1 MASKTSDRQ
10 QVKLSGTSVR
20 NRKRGYYQTT
30 VTTLANGSVLRE
42 TYRTDSKGNN
52 DVKIQDV
59 TVDKDGKVVSAN
71 TLSTASA
78 DEKKALANPDS
89 QLSKAIE
96 QQVKTVSDDL
106 AKNNIDGVTKDTI
119 DKAGG
124 ASGNDAPEPEQA
136 DSTEAPE
143 SDTETP
149 SAGGSGLRYPKT
161 LPADQDCIQFTALKY
176 EAKQIEGLS
185 FGARARV
192 SVSGSGSP
200 RSQGTVTL
208 PIQSGIEDSNGAV
221 WQGEE
226 MNPLQIIKAGI
237 ALKTIGEG
245 VEGFGDSLKG
255 TGEAIRKASE
265 DGDMQKALTGIF
277 GAKAAGVSNL
287 LSRTEGVVIN
297 PNLELLFSKPTL
309 REFGLSFSL
318 SARSKD
324 EADTI
329 IQIIRFF
336 KKNMS
341 PQRGGGSQLFL
352 KAPNTFQVHYLHRG
366 TDEHKYI
373 GRMKECAIMTFD
385 TDYTSNGQYTT
396 LKDGYMTTYKIT
408 MRLKEL
414 EPVFYEDY
422 DKDTPT
428 DSVGY

>member
-71 TLSTASA
+71 ILSTASA

-96 QQVKTVSDDL
+96 QQVKTVSKEL
-106 AKNNIDGVTKDTI
+106 AENNIDGVTKDTI

-124 ASGNDAPEPEQA
+124 ASGNDAPEPEQG
-136 DSTEAPE
+136 DSTEAPG

-161 LPADQDCIQFTALKY
+161 LPKDQDCIQFTALKY

-185 FGARARV
+185 FSARERV

-221 WQGEE
+221 WQQDE
-226 MNPLQIIKAGI
+226 MNPLQLIKAGI
-237 ALKTIGEG
+237 AAAAIDTNKEVGESLKKVGEG
-245 VEGFGDSLKG
+245 IQK
-255 TGEAIRKASE
+255 EAAS
-265 DGDMQKALTGIF
+265 GDMQKVLTGIF
-277 GAKAAGVSNL
+277 AGKAAGVSNL
-287 LSRTEGVVIN
+287 LARTEGIVIN

-309 REFGLSFSL
+309 REFGLTFSL

-341 PQRGGGSQLFL
+341 PQRGSSSLFL

-366 TDEHKYI
+366 ADEHKYI

-422 DKDTPT
+422 DKDTPA

>member
-71 TLSTASA
+71 TLTTASA
-78 DEKKALANPDS
+78 DEKKALSNPDS

-96 QQVKTVSDDL
+96 QQVKTVSKDL
-106 AKNNIDGVTKDTI
+106 AENNIDGVTKDTI

-124 ASGNDAPEPEQA
+124 ASGNDAPEPEQG

-143 SDTETP
+143 SGTETP
-149 SAGGSGLRYPKT
+149 SAGGAGLRYPKNM
-161 LPADQDCIQFTALKY
+161 PSDQDCIQFTALKY
-176 EAKQIEGLS
+176 EAKKIEGLS
-185 FGARARV
+185 FSSRERV
-192 SVSGSGSP
+192 SVGGGGA

-208 PIQSGIEDSNGAV
+208 PIQSGIEDGNGAV

-226 MNPLQIIKAGI
+226 MNPLQIIAAGV

-255 TGEAIRKASE
+255 TGEAIRKEAE
-265 DGDMQKALTGIF
+265 DGNVQKVLKGIF
-277 GAKAAGVSNL
+277 GAKASGVSNL
-287 LSRTEGVVIN
+287 LSRTEGIVIN

-318 SARSKD
+318 SARSQP
-324 EADTI
+324 EADEI

-341 PQRGGGSQLFL
+341 PQRGSSSLFL
-352 KAPNTFQVHYLHRG
+352 RAPNTFQVHYLHRG
-366 TDEHKYI
+366 SDEHKYI

-414 EPVFYEDY
+414 EPVFFEDY

-428 DSVGY
+428 DSIGY

>member
-124 ASGNDAPEPEQA
+124 ASGNDAPEPEQG

-143 SDTETP
+143 SDTQTP

-176 EAKQIEGLS
+176 EAKQVEGLS
-185 FGARARV
+185 FSARERV
-192 SVSGSGSP
+192 SVGGGSA

-208 PIQSGIEDSNGAV
+208 PIQSGIEDSNNAT
-221 WQGEE
+221 WQDDS
-226 MNPLQIIKAGI
+226 MDPLQLIKAGI
-237 ALKTIGEG
+237 SAAAIDTNKDFGENLKKVGEG
-245 VEGFGDSLKG
+245 IQQE
-255 TGEAIRKASE
+255 ASE
-265 DGDMQKALTGIF
+265 GNVQKVLTGIF
-277 GAKAAGVSNL
+277 AGKAAGVSNL
-287 LSRTEGVVIN
+287 LARTEGIVIN

-309 REFGLSFSL
+309 REFGLTFSL

-341 PQRGGGSQLFL
+341 PQRGSSSLFL

-366 TDEHKYI
+366 ADEHKYI

>member
-71 TLSTASA
+71 TLSTASD

-96 QQVKTVSDDL
+96 QQVKTVSSEL
-106 AKNNIDGVTKDTI
+106 AENNIDGVTKDTI

-124 ASGNDAPEPEQA
+124 ASGNDAPEPEQG

-149 SAGGSGLRYPKT
+149 SAGGAGLRYPKT

-185 FGARARV
+185 FSARARV

-208 PIQSGIEDSNGAV
+208 PIQSGIEDSNNAT
-221 WQGEE
+221 WQDDSI
-226 MNPLQIIKAGI
+226 NPLQVAMLGTSLSGIK
-237 ALKTIGEG
+237 GE
-245 VEGFGDSLKG
+245 FGESLNK
-255 TGEAIRKASE
+255 TGEAIRDAAKE
-265 DGDMQKALTGIF
+265 GDIQTVLTGIF
-277 GAKAAGVSNL
+277 GAKATGVANV
-287 LSRTEGVVIN
+287 LSRTQGIVIN

-324 EADTI
+324 EADEI

-341 PQRGGGSQLFL
+341 PQRGGSSNLFL

-366 TDEHKYI
+366 SDEHRYI
-373 GRMKECAIMTFD
+373 GRMKECALTGFD

-422 DKDTPT
+422 EDIPEDQI
-428 DSVGY
+428 GF

>member
-124 ASGNDAPEPEQA
+124 ASGNDAPEPEQG
-136 DSTEAPE
+136 DSTEASP
-143 SDTETP
+143 SDTQTP

-176 EAKQIEGLS
+176 EAKQVEGLS

-221 WQGEE
+221 WQDDT
-226 MNPLQIIKAGI
+226 MNPLQLIKAGI
-237 ALKTIGEG
+237 SAAAIDTNKDFGESLKKVGEG
-245 VEGFGDSLKG
+245 IQQE
-255 TGEAIRKASE
+255 ASE
-265 DGDMQKALTGIF
+265 GNVQKVLTGIF
-277 GAKAAGVSNL
+277 AGNAAGVSNL
-287 LSRTEGVVIN
+287 LARTEGIVIN

-309 REFGLSFSL
+309 REFGLTFSL

-341 PQRGGGSQLFL
+341 PQRGSSSLFL

-366 TDEHKYI
+366 ADEHKYI

>member
-1 MASKTSDRQ
+1 MASATSSIS
-10 QVKLSGTSVR
+10 QVKTGTSVR
-20 NRKRGYYQTT
+20 NRKTSYYKTE
-30 VTTLANGSVLRE
+30 VTTLADGSVKRE

-52 DVKIQDV
+52 NVKISEV
-59 TVDKDGKVVSAN
+59 TADKDGNITSESITSNATTN
-71 TLSTASA
+71 
-78 DEKKALANPDS
+78 EKRALQNPNS
-89 QLSKAIE
+89 QLRNSIRQQTKEAGDKA
-96 QQVKTVSDDL
+96 QANSVDPGGAL
-106 AKNNIDGVTKDTI
+106 

-124 ASGNDAPEPEQA
+124 GSGNDANTPEGA

-149 SAGGSGLRYPKT
+149 SAGGAGLRYPKT

>member
-1 MASKTSDRQ
+1 MMHLNQSKKTQ
-10 QVKLSGTSVR
+10 
-20 NRKRGYYQTT
+20 RKHQD
-30 VTTLANGSVLRE
+30 L
-42 TYRTDSKGNN
+42 
-52 DVKIQDV
+52 IQ
-59 TVDKDGKVVSAN
+59 KHH
-71 TLSTASA
+71 LL
-78 DEKKALANPDS
+78 E
-89 QLSKAIE
+89 E
-96 QQVKTVSDDL
+96 
-106 AKNNIDGVTKDTI
+106 
-119 DKAGG
+119 
-124 ASGNDAPEPEQA
+124 
-136 DSTEAPE
+136 
-143 SDTETP
+143 
-149 SAGGSGLRYPKT
+149 SGLRYPINM
-161 LPADQDCIQFTALKY
+161 PRDQDCIQFTALKY

-185 FGARARV
+185 FSARDRV
-192 SVSGSGSP
+192 SVGGGA

-208 PIQSGIEDSNGAV
+208 PIQSGIEDGNGAI

-237 ALKTIGEG
+237 ALKTIGGG
-245 VEGFGDSLKG
+245 VEGFGDSLKE
-255 TGEAIRKASE
+255 TGEAIRGASE
-265 DGDMQKALTGIF
+265 DGDVQKALTGIF

-318 SARSKD
+318 SARSQD
-324 EADTI
+324 EADEI

-352 KAPNTFQVHYLHRG
+352 RAPNTFQVHYLHRG
-366 TDEHKYI
+366 SDEHKFI

-414 EPVFYEDY
+414 EPVFFEDY

-428 DSVGY
+428 DSIGY

>member
-1 MASKTSDRQ
+1 MASASSSVAPVKVSEKQGRASQKSVQKYYKTE
-10 QVKLSGTSVR
+10 
-20 NRKRGYYQTT
+20 
-30 VTTLANGSVLRE
+30 VTTLADGSIKRE

-52 DVKIQDV
+52 NVKISDV
-59 TVDKDGKVVSAN
+59 TVDKDGKVTSDE
-71 TLSTASA
+71 TLSTAT
-78 DEKKALANPDS
+78 EGERKALQNPDS
-89 QLSKAIE
+89 SLRQSIRQQTKEAGDKA
-96 QQVKTVSDDL
+96 QANSVDPGGAL
-106 AKNNIDGVTKDTI
+106 

-124 ASGNDAPEPEQA
+124 GSGNDANNPEEG

-192 SVSGSGSP
+192 SVGGGSA

-208 PIQSGIEDSNGAV
+208 PIQSGIEDSNNAT
-221 WQGEE
+221 WQDDS
-226 MNPLQIIKAGI
+226 MDPLQLIKAGI
-237 ALKTIGEG
+237 SAAAIDTNKDFGENLKKVGEG
-245 VEGFGDSLKG
+245 IQEEAGKG
-255 TGEAIRKASE
+255 NV
-265 DGDMQKALTGIF
+265 QKVLTGIF
-277 GAKAAGVSNL
+277 AGKAAGVSNL
-287 LSRTEGVVIN
+287 LARTEGIVIN
-297 PNLELLFSKPTL
+297 PNLELLFTKPTL
-309 REFGLSFSL
+309 REFGLAFSL

-324 EADTI
+324 EADEI

-341 PQRGGGSQLFL
+341 PQKGSSSLFL

-366 TDEHKYI
+366 SDEHKYI
-373 GRMKECAIMTFD
+373 GRMKECAITGFD